1 MIYISQDGKYM
12 EKILTFIAK
21 DKKLLLLLG
30 SDQDLQFHK
39 SFWYVV
45 TGGCEK
51 EDKTLED
58 TVKREAMEETGL
70 TLDKVVDLDWV
81 FEYES
86 LGEYCI
92 EHAFISFTDSDNVIL
107 NEESIDYK
115 WCDIDEFV
123 NLIEWYGDKQELR
136 QELTKHLN

>member
-1 MIYISQDGKYM
+1 MDKLKIM
-12 EKILTFIAK
+12 EKILTFIVK

-30 SDQDLQFHK
+30 SDNDPQYHK

-45 TGGCEK
+45 TGGCET

-58 TVKREAMEETGL
+58 TVKREVLEETGL
-70 TLDKVVDLDWV
+70 NLTKIIDLNWT

-86 LGEYCI
+86 LGENCV
-92 EHAFISFTDSDNVIL
+92 EHAFIAFTNDNNVIL

-115 WCDIDEFV
+115 WCDIDEFIDI
-123 NLIEWYGDKQELR
+123 IEWYGDKQELKDR
-136 QELTKHLN
+136 LIKFV

>member
-1 MIYISQDGKYM
+1 M
-12 EKILTFIAK
+12 EKILTFIVK

-30 SDQDLQFHK
+30 SDQDTQFHK

-45 TGGCEK
+45 TGACER
-51 EDKTLED
+51 EDKILED
-58 TVKREAMEETGL
+58 TVKREVLEETGL

-92 EHAFISFTDSDNVIL
+92 EHAFISFTDSDNVVL

-115 WCDIDEFV
+115 WCELDEFID
-123 NLIEWYGDKQELR
+123 LIEWYGDKQELR
-136 QELTKHLN
+136 QRLIKRLN

>member
-1 MIYISQDGKYM
+1 MQ
-12 EKILTFIAK
+12 KILTFIVK

-30 SDQDLQFHK
+30 SDQDPQFHK

-45 TGGCEK
+45 TGACER

-86 LGEYCI
+86 LGKRCI
-92 EHAFISFTDSDNVIL
+92 EYAFISFTNSDKVVL

-115 WCDIDEFV
+115 WCELDEFI

-136 QELTKHLN
+136 QRLIKYFN

>member
-1 MIYISQDGKYM
+1 MQ
-12 EKILTFIAK
+12 KILTFIVK

-30 SDQDLQFHK
+30 SDQDPQFHK

-45 TGGCEK
+45 TGACEK

-92 EHAFISFTDSDNVIL
+92 EHAFISFTNNDNVIL

-115 WCDIDEFV
+115 WCDIDEFI
-123 NLIEWYGDKQELR
+123 NLIEWYGDKQELKQR
-136 QELTKHLN
+136 LIKHLN

>member
-1 MIYISQDGKYM
+1 M
-12 EKILTFIAK
+12 EKILTFIIK

-30 SDQDLQFHK
+30 SDKDPQFHK

-51 EDKTLED
+51 EDKTLKD
-58 TVKREAMEETGL
+58 AVKREVLEETGL
-70 TLDKVVDLDWV
+70 TLTKIIDLNWT

-86 LGEYCI
+86 LGEHCI
-92 EHAFISFTDSDNVIL
+92 EYAFVSFTLDDKIIL

-115 WCDIDEFV
+115 WCNLDEFIQ
-123 NLIEWYGDKQELR
+123 LIEWYGDKKELR
-136 QELTKHLN
+136 DRLIKYI